1 MSVVDVESGVSDKA
15 YPEVFDIR
23 AMLPQSKQKKP
34 GQLPDDMIRKYF
46 EDVSNAINRCLM
58 SLRTAN
64 KIITRQRET

>member
-1 MSVVDVESGVSDKA
+1 MSVVDVDSGVSDKA

-46 EDVSNAINRCLM
+46 EDVSNALYICLM
-58 SLRTAN
+58 SLTTAN
-64 KIITRQRET
+64 KISIRQRET